1 MTLDNQRQIKNFR
14 DGCIEDLKET
24 LRNNYNI
31 KVDDKYLEDFVNEI
45 GEVCSLILYC
55 NQALHYNKNKL
66 EVNTEEEFL
75 KLYE

>member
-66 EVNTEEEFL
+66 EVSTEEEYL